1 MTDIANSTGNYS
13 DAAYYFSTSILY
25 YGGIKDYESM
35 ENTYIDAALKRLRV
49 DKGITDSKEKA
60 MAPAVRQ
67 ALEGFC
73 GQDAEFA
80 QAVAQ
85 GGSFADCMKA
95 VAKGCGTSI
104 SDLEAYGKAVSFYF
118 PGAKIRMK
126 MTIDLIGDAAKGT
139 AAEPEDV
146 PAPKGLILDLSDFL

>member
-1 MTDIANSTGNYS
+1 MTYEEAKAKLERESKKGTYDRYAAAMKSAVL
-13 DAAYYFSTSILY
+13 DAL
-25 YGGIKDYESM
+25 
-35 ENTYIDAALKRLRV
+35 IDF
-49 DKGITDSKEKA
+49 T
-60 MAPAVRQ
+60 Q
-67 ALEGFC
+67 
-73 GQDAEFA
+73 QDEEFA
-80 QAVAQ
+80 RAVLD

-139 AAEPEDV
+139 DAEPEDV